1 MKYIKNKL
9 NRVLEFILIIVLGVM
24 VLNVSW
30 QVFSRYV
37 LANPSSFTDE
47 LARYLMIWLG
57 VMGTAYV
64 SGKRLHVS
72 IDFFPSQLNLSLMQK
87 IIISIIIL
95 ATFLI
100 FIFGGSRLVFLTY
113 ILGQKSA
120 ALQIPL
126 YIVYLCIPLSG
137 ACIIFYK
144 FCDLTLKRT

>member
-9 NRVLEFILIIVLGVM
+9 NQVLEFILIIVLGVM

-72 IDFFPSQLNLSLMQK
+72 IDFFPSQLNLSLQK
-87 IIISIIIL
+87 TMEKNYNFNNHFSNFFDFYIWGVKTCISNLYTRSKNLPHYRYHSIL
-95 ATFLI
+95 
-100 FIFGGSRLVFLTY
+100 FICVSL
-113 ILGQKSA
+113 
-120 ALQIPL
+120 
-126 YIVYLCIPLSG
+126 
-137 ACIIFYK
+137 
-144 FCDLTLKRT
+144 